1 MSLAMRSA
9 KEKISAQREDNQ
21 AMDNLQDGS
30 STMIPPKYQAR
41 KANFHLILPS
51 KAAKFMSSRK

>member
-1 MSLAMRSA
+1 MRSA